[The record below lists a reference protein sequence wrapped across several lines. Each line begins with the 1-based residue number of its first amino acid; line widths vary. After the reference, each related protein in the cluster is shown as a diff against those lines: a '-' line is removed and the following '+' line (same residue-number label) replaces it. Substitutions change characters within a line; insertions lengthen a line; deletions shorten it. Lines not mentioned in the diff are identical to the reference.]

1 MKTFIKDTEAEKEG
15 DKVNVI
21 FLILASSDYFGV
33 SRKSRLGT
41 SFGKRPLLLDF
52 QIVDFGR
59 KHALRTPTFFAILKH
74 LEWGG
79 PSRDGPTVSGIK
91 F

>member
-1 MKTFIKDTEAEKEG
+1 MQGKMKTFKDTEAEKEG

-41 SFGKRPLLLDF
+41 RNG
-52 QIVDFGR
+52 
-59 KHALRTPTFFAILKH
+59 ILEK
-74 LEWGG
+74 
-79 PSRDGPTVSGIK
+79 VK
-91 F
+91 FNGY

>member
-1 MKTFIKDTEAEKEG
+1 MQGKMKTFIKDTEAEKEG

-21 FLILASSDYFGV
+21 FLILASSDYFGD

-52 QIVDFGR
+52 QILENARCGHRRF
-59 KHALRTPTFFAILKH
+59 LRFQGT
-74 LEWGG
+74 
-79 PSRDGPTVSGIK
+79 
-91 F
+91 